1 MSAQVWP
8 PIPHDQLIKE
18 EEDSLAAELEW
29 LLADLQGALA
39 SLKSGLEECLALLNV
54 QEPGTT
60 LALSTLRSETVKGF
74 VTRVGTRIIKG
85 SDVAVLQDISLRISS
100 LAPPRGQQSYP
111 LHITSPLPLPQL
123 SALLNLLDQ
132 TLDIIDISTWTGD
145 PKNGSFISG
154 QLRLLAETIDEAKT
168 VMKGGEDVVG
178 GKWWED
184 DFAGDETVR
193 PNPPFSYP
201 HVMHLE
207 MSYTVCR
214 TLSLS
219 LISRPRIKNILI
231 ETPKIFT
238 PPLPP
243 TLSPHLTLTPT
254 SLLLTIR
261 TLHPIPQTSTPK
273 NSPSTPNASSSSNT
287 TTVTGLSL
295 RTRLTQ
301 ILAPMPAP
309 THDEADRVVVY
320 RGQEVRVREKVRV
333 ESQDP
338 SLMAVGAK
346 LSAVGHA
353 VEGWRYKLG
362 IVMGEEMG
370 EE

>member
-1 MSAQVWP
+1 MSAQIWP
-8 PIPHDQLIKE
+8 PISHEQLLKE

-29 LLADLQGALA
+29 LLEDLQAALA

-74 VTRVGTRIIKG
+74 VTR
-85 SDVAVLQDISLRISS
+85 DISLRLSS
-100 LAPPRGQQSYP
+100 LAPPRGQASYP
-111 LHITSPLPLPQL
+111 LRISSPLPLPQL
-123 SALLNLLDQ
+123 SALLNLLNQ
-132 TLDIIDISTWTGD
+132 ALDIIDISTWTGD
-145 PKNGSFISG
+145 PRNGSFISG
-154 QLRLLAETIDEAKT
+154 QLRLLAETIDESKA

-184 DFAGDETVR
+184 DFAGDET
-193 PNPPFSYP
+193 
-201 HVMHLE
+201 
-207 MSYTVCR
+207 
-214 TLSLS
+214 
-219 LISRPRIKNILI
+219 
-231 ETPKIFT
+231 IFT

-243 TLSPHLTLTPT
+243 TLSTHLTLTPT

-261 TLHPIPQTSTPK
+261 TLTPSP
-273 NSPSTPNASSSSNT
+273 SPSTPNPSSTPTGSSSSAT
-287 TTVTGLSL
+287 ITGLSL

-309 THDEADRVVVY
+309 THDEADRLFVY
-320 RGQEVRVREKVRV
+320 RGQDVRVREKVRV

-353 VEGWRYKLG
+353 VEGWRVKLG
-362 IVMGEEMG
+362 IVMGEEMDG
-370 EE
+370 VWVE